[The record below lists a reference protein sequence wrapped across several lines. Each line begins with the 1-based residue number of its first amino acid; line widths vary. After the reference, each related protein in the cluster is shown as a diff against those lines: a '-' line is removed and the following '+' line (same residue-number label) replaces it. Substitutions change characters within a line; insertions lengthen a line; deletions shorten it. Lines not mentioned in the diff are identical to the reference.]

1 MWPSGI
7 SSGILALSQST
18 RLHKVGSRCAVGVC
32 EAAAVSLSVQRI
44 SERFTQEDHGRHPQ
58 RGSHLLL
65 DYKVSEQM
73 FEQVLF
79 SALQEDLSSAL
90 SSPEQLELLLL
101 VMRRFSSTL
110 SPAHLDKL
118 LGTASINTHTLSWL
132 SEVVKSAARSMKKE
146 CVLPAVA
153 SDLLHVSLRE
163 DSFTFFWDKVVI
175 DGLMSEPTGPSH
187 HAFSPEQKLE
197 VKLEDLRNVLRS
209 MNADGSLLK
218 SGTLEDTYWSVMKL
232 FGLQKPKVEKVKKV
246 TEEEKTEQEEEPKK
260 KKKGFLPESKKRKN
274 RKKPVILEGKDT
286 TDTPGGGGEEGKKK
300 RKNNK
305 KKRSESETQNQP
317 PVKKTKAQHPQ
328 SNVEKKQKKKMKKS
342 GGKSSAE

>member
-18 RLHKVGSRCAVGVC
+18 RLHK
-32 EAAAVSLSVQRI
+32 EADVLLECVKLLQSLSQYREYLRDLPRKTMADI
-44 SERFTQEDHGRHPQ
+44 LNE
-58 RGSHLLL
+58 
-65 DYKVSEQM
+65 VSEQM

-175 DGLMSEPTGPSH
+175 DGLMSEPTGPS
-187 HAFSPEQKLE
+187 Q
-197 VKLEDLRNVLRS
+197 
-209 MNADGSLLK
+209 
-218 SGTLEDTYWSVMKL
+218 
-232 FGLQKPKVEKVKKV
+232 
-246 TEEEKTEQEEEPKK
+246 
-260 KKKGFLPESKKRKN
+260 
-274 RKKPVILEGKDT
+274 
-286 TDTPGGGGEEGKKK
+286 
-300 RKNNK
+300 
-305 KKRSESETQNQP
+305 
-317 PVKKTKAQHPQ
+317 
-328 SNVEKKQKKKMKKS
+328 
-342 GGKSSAE
+342 